1 MNHVIQLA
9 DVKYPHRCILDFWQ
23 SIERKIINREYNED
37 EMNSRF
43 DYYMEICQMESPED
57 ISVFVQTYEMLH
69 RRLERMKA
77 GA

>member
-1 MNHVIQLA
+1 MNHVIQLS

-23 SIERKIINREYNED
+23 SIERKIINRECSED

-43 DYYMEICQMESPED
+43 DYCMEICQMESTED
-57 ISVFVQTYEMLH
+57 ISVLVQTYEMLH
-69 RRLERMKA
+69 GRLERMKA

>member
-1 MNHVIQLA
+1 
-9 DVKYPHRCILDFWQ
+9 
-23 SIERKIINREYNED
+23 
-37 EMNSRF
+37 MNSRF